1 MKTPTIFLWFLTFG
15 MVIFGILAS
24 PVSKAQYPKNIQ
36 NQNCTNTTFGDT
48 TFYNRDQDNSTDL
61 PLPPP
66 PIQRQ
71 IHPSYSGHQLTSAFS
86 SDSIACDGNIDT
98 PYNCYQ
104 CFDAVAGKY
113 FWGSSCK
120 AKKLA
125 SADMVNGKCGLD
137 YACTTKGIGTCP
149 YNNYCPDNKKRF
161 SGRGSITKK
170 AKEDLSDDEIENLE
184 WVEYDWADTAA
195 FDGGVLNSDKID
207 NDEESCK
214 PAIQLCS
221 KVDGVPV
228 CKKGIVWM
236 RQNFNKDAESWKITT
251 PYMTSQGKRN
261 CYFEVFEHKRFS
273 KQGKYKLIKPGT
285 NIQID
290 WNIRSLRYSK

>member
-1 MKTPTIFLWFLTFG
+1 MKTPTIFLCFLTFG

-24 PVSKAQYPKNIQ
+24 PVSKAQYPSNIQ
-36 NQNCTNTTFGDT
+36 NQNGTNTTFGDT

-149 YNNYCPDNKKRF
+149 YNNYCPDNKKNEGTF
-161 SGRGSITKK
+161 ILGPKGSGDCSEGTQIKDEKTCKEACTFLNLPLGEILGNFGCYKDGQGNCYQNGRQGSGASMICKTSEK
-170 AKEDLSDDEIENLE
+170 I
-184 WVEYDWADTAA
+184 
-195 FDGGVLNSDKID
+195 SDK
-207 NDEESCK
+207 
-214 PAIQLCS
+214 
-221 KVDGVPV
+221 
-228 CKKGIVWM
+228 
-236 RQNFNKDAESWKITT
+236 F
-251 PYMTSQGKRN
+251 
-261 CYFEVFEHKRFS
+261 
-273 KQGKYKLIKPGT
+273 
-285 NIQID
+285 
-290 WNIRSLRYSK
+290 